1 MRLTFMP
8 LAEELARRGHAVT
21 VVMPFEY
28 EGKEKPKTLVIDIL
42 KK

>member
-8 LAEELARRGHAVT
+8 LAEELSLRGHAVT

-28 EGKEKPKTLVIDIL
+28 EGKEKPKTLVIDIY
-42 KK
+42 K